1 MDLVQVLRRIN
12 VDRIAALDL
21 LDLLHLVF
29 LEGPLRLLLRYN
41 TFLGLLRQI
50 QQLLLGSSR
59 LFLKGREPGFI
70 QIVGVDRR
78 DRGGAG

>member
-41 TFLGLLRQI
+41 TFLRLLRQI

-59 LFLKGREPGFI
+59 LFLEGREPGFI